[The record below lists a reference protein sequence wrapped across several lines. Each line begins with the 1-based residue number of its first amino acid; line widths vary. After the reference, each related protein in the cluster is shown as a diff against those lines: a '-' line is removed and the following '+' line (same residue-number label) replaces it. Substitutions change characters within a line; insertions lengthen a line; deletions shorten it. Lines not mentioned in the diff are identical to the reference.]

1 MIPVSVVIITK
12 NESALIDRCIQSI
25 RSLTDDILVCDT
37 GSTDETM
44 LIASQSGAR
53 VIQLPWEGYGATK
66 NAAQLHAKYDWI
78 FSLDA
83 DEYVDEKLYHSL
95 QQINWAL
102 QDHAY
107 SIRRIGYFQGKLIRY
122 GSWLGEKKI
131 RIFPKNKTFWDQS
144 IVHEKLELNNLKI
157 QPVRGKIIENNP
169 QSKEQYIQKLDF
181 YARLCAE
188 KYLQRNIQG
197 SGWKKIVS
205 PVYNFIYNYIVRLG
219 FLDGKE
225 GLILCQLKAWYT
237 FKKYAYVWTIKRKQH
252 I

>member
-66 NAAQLHAKYDWI
+66 NAAHLHAKYDWI

-83 DEYVDEKLYHSL
+83 DEYIDEKLCHAL
-95 QQINWAL
+95 LKNNWNRH
-102 QDHAY
+102 DRAY
-107 SIRRIGYFQGKLIRY
+107 CIRRTGFFQGKRIRF

-131 RIFPKNKTFWDQS
+131 RIFPRSKSFWDQS
-144 IVHEKLELNNLKI
+144 IVHEKLELNNLMI
-157 QPVRGKIIENNP
+157 QTIQGKIIENNP
-169 QSKEQYIQKLDF
+169 QRKEQYVQKLDF
-181 YARLCAE
+181 YARLCAQ
-188 KYLQRNIQG
+188 KYLHRNIQG
-197 SGWKKIVS
+197 AGLKKIMS
-205 PVYNFIYNYIVRLG
+205 PIYNFFYNYIIRLG

-225 GLILCQLKAWYT
+225 GLILCRLNAWYT
-237 FKKYAYVWTIKRKQH
+237 FKKYDYVLKIKHKQH
-252 I
+252 S